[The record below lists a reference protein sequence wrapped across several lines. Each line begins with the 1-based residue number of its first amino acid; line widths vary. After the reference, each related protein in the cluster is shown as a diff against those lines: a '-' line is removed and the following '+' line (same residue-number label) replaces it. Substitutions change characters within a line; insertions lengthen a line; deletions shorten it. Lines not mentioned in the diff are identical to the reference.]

1 MINDNYMYNKQ
12 WLEETF
18 IPYLDKWE
26 ESVNNRTGFT
36 DAKKAMLLSTETRNG
51 LRMTSKYIVLYMLI
65 IM

>member
-1 MINDNYMYNKQ
+1 M
-12 WLEETF
+12 
-18 IPYLDKWE
+18 YLDKWE

-36 DAKKAMLLSTETRNG
+36 DAQKKAMLLSTETRNG